1 MSTAG
6 HVYHFTDTCRLPWI
20 LHSGELRAGLNR
32 IGGFPCDFL
41 WATTDSTGDR
51 TASCNGNARAFYRD
65 GVTRWV
71 RFTLDAAD
79 FETWPAT
86 LQRFPEWTPE
96 HVARL
101 ERVALESDVSPATW
115 RCRPMP
121 LPLGKV
127 LCIETKSYSSGWHV
141 LQDAKVLEDGEDARG
156 VVIDGR
162 IYSSQRLPRDD
173 ALLPERYRVAAPRV
187 LLSRVPRSRR
197 LAGLPGGPPLGNA

>member
-65 GVTRWV
+65 GVTR
-71 RFTLDAAD
+71 
-79 FETWPAT
+79 
-86 LQRFPEWTPE
+86 WTPE